1 MQIEQGST
9 FTQLPP
15 DVQQQ
20 LSAAGG
26 APVTDLITAFV
37 TTVLRSRDLDRGDL
51 KVMHRTVRELRHAL
65 SVFARYRHV
74 RKVTVF
80 GSARAYPSN
89 PAYGLAKAFAQ
100 RMVEAGFMVIT
111 GAG

>member
-1 MQIEQGST
+1 M

-37 TTVLRSRDLDRGDL
+37 ATILRSRDLERGDL
-51 KVMHRTVRELRHAL
+51 KVMHRAVRELRYAL
-65 SVFARYRHV
+65 SVFARPQGDGV
-74 RKVTVF
+74 WL
-80 GSARAYPSN
+80 SA
-89 PAYGLAKAFAQ
+89 
-100 RMVEAGFMVIT
+100 
-111 GAG
+111 GACLTSCL